1 MSTFGSH
8 TQSITI
14 FASGPLATAPKS
26 SAIACQI
33 SKESLI
39 FYPRGCLLNVGQHIQ
54 HTALGTGSL
63 GPCGAGKLEMCPLVP
78 DFYLALTVD
87 VQSPWWAPSCPVGLN
102 LSRKIHEGTTLSR
115 QLLTNVDLRVL
126 SKECSEKERNG
137 GKGLTLGDQMDFL
150 ELWVLLQKS

>member
-1 MSTFGSH
+1 
-8 TQSITI
+8 
-14 FASGPLATAPKS
+14 
-26 SAIACQI
+26 
-33 SKESLI
+33 
-39 FYPRGCLLNVGQHIQ
+39 
-54 HTALGTGSL
+54 
-63 GPCGAGKLEMCPLVP
+63 MCPLVP